1 MTKPTAI
8 SPTAQCHYKIK
19 VVESINIAPLQPPK
33 PRTVSLEAVPKKSK
47 PKRPVKDT
55 QIRIPKL
62 PQNDERLPDAT
73 ALSISDDPP
82 LSPAPSEIS
91 SASAT
96 SGSSVSWQLRSTS
109 SIGRNPNID
118 KWSSP
123 ATAHGISASIE
134 VLRGGCLPGDTL
146 PVQIFVSHGKAIK
159 SLQGIIITLYRLA
172 RIDTHPAI
180 PLGTSRE
187 GETPEYEDY
196 YPKSRTGLG
205 GLSLSSAGSCRSF
218 RQDLNQV
225 FAPLIVDP
233 QSLTASVRSSI
244 KAPEDLFPTINT
256 VPGQMISFKYYV
268 EIVVDLRG
276 KLAGQDRVRS
286 QLGIVNGA
294 AGYGNGDPK
303 VSGVDGSSGLVF
315 PLASGFGCLDTSQI
329 RRERSVVSWPFE
341 LVVGTRD
348 SDRKRGKQSEDFQSS
363 ETSQPG
369 PPAVITRGSTGSDDL
384 ETNPRH
390 TGELVA
396 DQRTSRIQSQAPEHS
411 GGSPQYTDVAQ
422 VYTIPPPEPEETVDE
437 KALLRQAEERL
448 LPSAPHGEPL
458 GSQNAQPSAPE
469 AVDHEDFVYRYRLH
483 QPLHP
488 EPYPAVLAT
497 DLPQSSVQRQVEHRY
512 SHGSSPTLAGSSLD
526 KRELE
531 MRRLQLA
538 ASSPE
543 EDESAS
549 SGSSKALPQ
558 PSAPVV
564 SDIEQPNDLGQPYS
578 FDLRESG
585 SPVSQAENNDVGES
599 LPVYRR

>member
-1 MTKPTAI
+1 MLTSTITKPTTI

-55 QIRIPKL
+55 QTGVPKL
-62 PQNDERLPDAT
+62 LPNDERPPDAA
-73 ALSISDDPP
+73 ALPPSDDPP
-82 LSPAPSEIS
+82 LSPVPSEIS

-118 KWSSP
+118 KEKSSSS
-123 ATAHGISASIE
+123 AAHCISASIE

-187 GETPEYEDY
+187 GEKPEYEDY

-225 FAPLIVDP
+225 FAPLIIDP
-233 QSLTASVRSSI
+233 RTLTASVRSSI
-244 KAPEDLFPTINT
+244 KVPEDLFPTINT

-268 EIVVDLRG
+268 EVVVDLRG

-341 LVVGTRD
+341 LIVGTRD
-348 SDRKRGKQSEDFQSS
+348 SERKRGKQSEDFQAS
-363 ETSQPG
+363 ETTQSG
-369 PPAVITRGSTGSDDL
+369 PPAATTRVSTGSV
-384 ETNPRH
+384 EPVT
-390 TGELVA
+390 
-396 DQRTSRIQSQAPEHS
+396 DQRTSGIQFRVPEHS
-411 GGSPQYTDVAQ
+411 GDSPQYTNITQ
-422 VYTIPPPEPEETVDE
+422 VYAIPPPEPEETVDE
-437 KALLRQAEERL
+437 KTRLRQAEQRL
-448 LPSAPHGEPL
+448 LPSAPPGEPL
-458 GSQNAQPSAPE
+458 GSKSTQPSAPE

-483 QPLHP
+483 QPVHP
-488 EPYPAVLAT
+488 EPFSSLLAT
-497 DLPQSSVQRQVEHRY
+497 DLPQSSVQRQVGHHY
-512 SHGSSPTLAGSSLD
+512 SHGSSPTLAGPSDD
-526 KRELE
+526 KQELE
-531 MRRLQLA
+531 IRRLQLA

-543 EDESAS
+543 EDGTGSAGTS
-549 SGSSKALPQ
+549 EALPQ

-564 SDIEQPNDLGQPYS
+564 SDTEQGDDLDQPYS
-578 FDLRESG
+578 FDLRG
-585 SPVSQAENNDVGES
+585 SSPPLSQSENHDASES